1 MIQAFA
7 VAFAFSFMGSVPPG
21 TINLSVLQLGL
32 ERKLS
37 VATRF
42 AIAASLVEYPYGW
55 ISVKFA
61 TFIMSTP
68 SIVLNFQLISG
79 TVMVVLGI
87 LNLWSAS
94 KPATFSAR
102 FSNSGFR
109 RGMILGILNPMAI
122 PFWIAMTTYLKSQHW
137 IDLTSQANLHSYLV
151 GIVAG
156 ALTLL
161 LLLSHLAGRVAPFFR
176 HQGILKRVPGT
187 VLLLLG
193 LYAFGRLIF
202 GE

>member
-1 MIQAFA
+1 MIQAFG

-21 TINLSVLQLGL
+21 TINLTVLQLGL

-37 VATRF
+37 IATRF
-42 AIAASLVEYPYGW
+42 AIAAALIEYPYGW

-61 TFIMSTP
+61 ALIMSSP
-68 SIVLNFQLISG
+68 AIVLNFQLISG
-79 TVMVVLGI
+79 GVMVVFGI

-94 KPATFSAR
+94 KPTTFAVR

-109 RGMILGILNPMAI
+109 RGLILGILNPMAI
-122 PFWIAMTTYLKSQHW
+122 PFWIAMTTYLKSQQW
-137 IDLTSQANLHSYLV
+137 IDLSTQARLHSYLA
-151 GIVAG
+151 GIVIG
-156 ALTLL
+156 GFTLL
-161 LLLSHLAGRVAPFFR
+161 LLLANLANKVAPLFR
-176 HQGILKRVPGT
+176 HQGILKRIPGV

-202 GE
+202 D